1 MIKNFNNRFK
11 NLYSS
16 LKIEKKRFILGLS
29 GGIDSMA
36 LLHLLKDFI
45 KCNQNLKIEVFPV
58 IIDHGLRPNSATEA
72 NAVLDLA
79 SNLGFETIVK
89 KINIKKP
96 SGNIQNWARKERRR
110 ILCDIAFD
118 SSVDLILGHHSDD
131 QVETIFM
138 RSIKGSGIDGLVG
151 MQEKITWNGI
161 LIIRP
166 LITFKKDQ
174 VIRYVEENNIIFF
187 QDSSNFNLKFER
199 VRIRKTL
206 ENISKSSWPS
216 ISEDLEKF
224 AFLNKQLLKKIHSI
238 FIKWVQNNILIDN
251 RGAIRVD
258 FKKLQNI
265 FERSNL
271 FTISVFGKIIKTVGG
286 NEFSPKKEKTL
297 NCLNVIF
304 SLSFKNTNLGNV
316 NIFLKNKYLFFI
328 RENRNITFK
337 AEIRKNKKYIFD
349 GRFLLTSKHS
359 GNLIKSNITD
369 LDYVNTDY
377 AFVEYKNEINNVIPF
392 MFTLEGTTIR
402 PYFNRVDLKSDNKVN
417 CDYNPFHLCLINRL
431 LI

>member
-16 LKIEKKRFILGLS
+16 FKIEKKRFILGLS

-36 LLHLLKDFI
+36 LLYLLKDFI
-45 KCNQNLKIEVFPV
+45 KCNQKLKIEVFPV
-58 IIDHGLRPNSATEA
+58 IIDHGLRPNSAIEA

-89 KINIKKP
+89 KINVKKP

-118 SSVDLILGHHSDD
+118 LSAGLILGHHSDD

-138 RSIKGSGIDGLVG
+138 RSIKGSGLDGLVG

-166 LITFKKDQ
+166 LISFKKDQ

>member
-11 NLYSS
+11 DLYSS

-96 SGNIQNWARKERRR
+96 SGNIQNWARKERRK

-118 SSVDLILGHHSDD
+118 LSADLILGHHSDD

-224 AFLNKQLLKKIHSI
+224 AFLNKQLLKKINSI

-328 RENRNITFK
+328 RENRNINFK